1 MTTPSPPDAAPGPD
15 LPERVV
21 RFRIGTLGTIITAV
35 LSAAVTIAVGVWTLR
50 GDVVMREQL
59 DSAVDGV
66 AAQDAAALKAHAA
79 VIDTAMRPIVEN
91 LKDTTALLGDL
102 REEVA
107 ELRGEIRGRSGSSSS
122 SR

>member
-1 MTTPSPPDAAPGPD
+1 MTMPSPDAAPD
-15 LPERVV
+15 LPERTVK
-21 RFRIGTLGTIITAV
+21 FKIGTLGTIITAA
-35 LSAAVTIAVGVWTLR
+35 LSASGALGVGAWMLR

-59 DSAVDGV
+59 DAAVAGV
-66 AAQDAAALKAHAA
+66 AAQDAAALKAHAS
-79 VIDTAMRPIVEN
+79 VIDTALRPIAET
-91 LKDTTALLGDL
+91 LKDTTTLLGDL

>member
-1 MTTPSPPDAAPGPD
+1 MTTPSPDPAPDPD

-35 LSAAVTIAVGVWTLR
+35 LSASGALGAGAWMLR

-59 DSAVDGV
+59 DAAVAGV